1 MEFLKNFFSDDNQ
14 VVGLCAFKN
23 KKEKIYSFH
32 FEPKPSFKATRFVYE
47 TLSTLNR
54 NQASKQ
60 QDLSMKLIRQKTSF
74 CSKDF

>member
-32 FEPKPSFKATRFVYE
+32 FEPKPSFNATRFVYE
-47 TLSTLNR
+47 TNTAKNFFLL
-54 NQASKQ
+54 
-60 QDLSMKLIRQKTSF
+60 
-74 CSKDF
+74 